1 MLANTVRIA
10 EPRQCLLY
18 TKKRVGMKKVYPDAA
33 TALAGIVKDGQTIA
47 VGGFGLCGIPE
58 ALIEALRDSGVKNL
72 TAISNNAGVDGFGLG
87 QLLTTRQI
95 KKMISSYVGEKKE
108 FERQFLRS
116 EESRVGK
123 ECRSRWWRDWSS
135 DVCSSDLVDGFGLGQ
150 LLTTRQIKKMIS
162 SYVGEN
168 KEFERQFL
176 AGELELEFAPQGT
189 LAEKLRAGGAGIP
202 AFYVRTGV
210 GTLIAE
216 GKETREFDGRVYVM
230 ERALVPEVSL
240 VKAWK
245 ADKSGNLIFRRTAR
259 NFNPAVAM
267 AGRITVVEV
276 EEIVETGTFD
286 PDAVHLPGIY
296 VHRIV
301 LNAHPEKR
309 IEQRT
314 LTPTVAKKE
323 GA

>member
-1 MLANTVRIA
+1 MNKI
-10 EPRQCLLY
+10 
-18 TKKRVGMKKVYPDAA
+18 YPSAA
-33 TALAGIVKDGQTIA
+33 KALEGIVCDGQLIA

-58 ALIEALRDSGVKNL
+58 ALIDALHDSGVKDL

-87 QLLTTRQI
+87 KLL
-95 KKMISSYVGEKKE
+95 E
-108 FERQFLRS
+108 
-116 EESRVGK
+116 
-123 ECRSRWWRDWSS
+123 
-135 DVCSSDLVDGFGLGQ
+135 
-150 LLTTRQIKKMIS
+150 TRQIKKMIS

-176 AGELELEFAPQGT
+176 AGELQLEFTPQGT
-189 LAEKLRAGGAGIP
+189 LAEKLRAGGAGIA
-202 AFYVRTGV
+202 AFYTRTGV

-216 GKETREFDGRVYVM
+216 GKETRVLNGHVHVLEH
-230 ERALVPEVSL
+230 ALIPEVSL

-245 ADKSGNLIFRRTAR
+245 ADKSGNLLFRRTAR

-267 AGRITVVEV
+267 AGKITVVEV

-309 IEQRT
+309 IEKRT
-314 LTPTVAKKE
+314 LTEKSTDKAGV
-323 GA
+323 